1 MMNQISNMIIDQV
14 QEALRDRS
22 LVSNPHLCATYRSE
36 LSGEY
41 SYLVGQLEDIKARKP
56 LVWLEMRKE
65 HKSDSSTNR
74 AYEATEDG
82 MNEVQLRGKLKRVEK
97 LMQGL
102 NSLIKIAEQEAFHVI

>member
-1 MMNQISNMIIDQV
+1 M
-14 QEALRDRS
+14 
-22 LVSNPHLCATYRSE
+22 CSE
-36 LSGEY
+36 LKSQLGGEY
-41 SYLVGQLEDIKARKP
+41 SFLVGQIEDIKARKP

-74 AYEATEDG
+74 AYEATQDG

-102 NSLIKIAEQEAFHVI
+102 NSLIKLAEQEAFHVI